1 MGVYKMC
8 DTELGKIISL
18 SKEVAEPY
26 MESARAWKCAFYI
39 VAFLFCVS
47 VGVNA
52 YLATKNLNVNL
63 IAEDNIES
71 DVNQSNG

>member
-1 MGVYKMC
+1 MC
-8 DTELGKIISL
+8 NTDLQNIISL

-26 MESARAWKCAFYI
+26 MEAARAWKCAFCI

-52 YLATKNLNVNL
+52 YLATKKFNVNL
-63 IAEDNIES
+63 IAEDNVES
-71 DVNQSNG
+71 DVTQSNG